1 MITAMVS
8 TPAYD
13 IAQEAPQGRLAEVT
27 EIAGDVQLPVAAT
40 VEIQDNPKPASVAEL
55 VLLWLTW

>member
-1 MITAMVS
+1 MVS

-13 IAQEAPQGRLAEVT
+13 RAQEAPQGRLAEVT

-40 VEIQDNPKPASVAEL
+40 VEIQDNPKLASVAEL